1 LARTMDTDNYI
12 FNFMQHIILEAKILF
27 QLF

>member
-1 LARTMDTDNYI
+1 MDTDNYI